1 MKASYQPILDFD
13 DEFHDQ
19 FQIIGDKYFPEL
31 GDSEFPISFYTLLGL
46 MATANSIKLAMYD
59 LAEESDTHLYVVKL
73 LHRSFIE
80 HYLKFYYILFRLL
93 NEKSDSVGIEY
104 KKFSSIDETMAFI
117 NASNVSAKIVGKST
131 EETIHKQLKKKY
143 PDLELSKKEIQ
154 NISSKWKHRHI
165 IKYLKNNSSLIEDD
179 KSIFLSLISQYA
191 ELSSFVH
198 GGTFAEQYYHK
209 LLSQNKLQAAVDE
222 QLYEVAIM
230 AAIMKCHLLIAVAKV
245 DETAIE
251 GMVELGIMATK
262 FIDTSHNKYK
272 QQDSAN
278 AEPLL

>member
-1 MKASYQPILDFD
+1 METSFKPILDFD

-19 FQIIGDKYFPEL
+19 FQIIGDKYFPKL
-31 GDSEFPISFYTLLGL
+31 ADSEFPISFYALMGL
-46 MATANSIKLAMYD
+46 MATANSVKLAMYD
-59 LAEESDTHLYVVKL
+59 LAEESDTHLYVIKL

-80 HYLKFYYILFRLL
+80 HYLKFYFILFRLL
-93 NEKSDSVGIEY
+93 NEKSDEAGIEY

-117 NASNVSAKIVGKST
+117 NAFIVSAKMVGKST
-131 EETIHKQLKKKY
+131 EDTIYKQLKKKY

-154 NISSKWKHRHI
+154 NISSKWKHRNI
-165 IKYLKNNSSLIEDD
+165 IKYLKNNTNLISDD
-179 KSIFLSLISQYA
+179 KSLFLSLISQYA

-198 GGTFAEQYYHK
+198 GGTFAEQYYHE
-209 LLSQNKLQAAVDE
+209 LFSQNKLQGAVDE

-230 AAIMKCHLLIAVAKV
+230 AAMMKCHLLIAVSKV
-245 DETAIE
+245 DESAIE
-251 GMVELGIMATK
+251 GMIKLGILTTE
-262 FIDTSHNKYK
+262 FIDTAHNKYK